1 MKFMFSSY
9 KILKINLVLILFIT
23 CNTSSN
29 LDDEILPIYD
39 TESNI
44 IKNQE
49 LNSIISNEGPLS
61 LLALG
66 DSYTIGEGVNEEER
80 WPNQFVQVAY
90 ENGIDF
96 LTPRI
101 IAMTGWKTYDLIN
114 EIESSNFEKKYDYVS
129 LLIGVNNQFNSRS
142 INEFE
147 DDLDKL
153 LTKINN
159 LKKKDGSVLIIS
171 IPDWGSSPF
180 GENMDRNQISTEI
193 NSFNNSLKSFANING
208 LKYVDV
214 TEISRRAINEPNLI
228 TSDNLHPSGLMYL
241 EWAKKIFNVWI
252 N

>member
-9 KILKINLVLILFIT
+9 KILKINLVLILFIG

-29 LDDEILPIYD
+29 LDDEISPIYG

-44 IKNQE
+44 IENQD
-49 LNSIISNEGPLS
+49 LNSIISNESPLS

-153 LTKINN
+153 LIKINN
-159 LKKKDGSVLIIS
+159 LKKKDGSVLIVS
-171 IPDWGSSPF
+171 IPDWGSSPY

-193 NSFNNSLKSFANING
+193 NTFNNSLKSFANING

>member
-1 MKFMFSSY
+1 MLSLY
-9 KILKINLVLILFIT
+9 KILKINLVLILFFG

-29 LDDEILPIYD
+29 LDDEISPIYG

-44 IKNQE
+44 IENQD
-49 LNSIISNEGPLS
+49 LNSIISNESPLS

-114 EIESSNFEKKYDYVS
+114 GIESSNFEKKYDYVS

-142 INEFE
+142 VNEFKN
-147 DDLDKL
+147 DLDKL
-153 LTKINN
+153 LVKINN
-159 LKKKDGSVLIIS
+159 LKKKSGSVLIIS

-180 GENMDRNQISTEI
+180 GEGFDRNEISNEI
-193 NSFNNSLKSFANING
+193 NTFNNSLKNFANTNG
-208 LKYVDV
+208 LNYVDV

-228 TSDNLHPSGLMYL
+228 AIDNLHPSGIMYL
-241 EWAKKIFNVWI
+241 EWGKKIFQVWI
-252 N
+252 D

>member
-1 MKFMFSSY
+1 MQFMFSSY
-9 KILKINLVLILFIT
+9 KIIKINLVLILFIT
-23 CNTSSN
+23 CNTSSD
-29 LDDEILPIYD
+29 LDDEILPIYG

-44 IKNQE
+44 IENQQ
-49 LNSIISNEGPLS
+49 LNSMISNESPLS

-80 WPNQFVQVAY
+80 WPNQLVQVAY

-114 EIESSNFEKKYDYVS
+114 GIESSDFEKKYDYVS

-147 DDLDKL
+147 DDLVKL
-153 LTKINN
+153 LIKINN

-171 IPDWGSSPF
+171 IPDWGSSPY

-193 NSFNNSLKSFANING
+193 NTFNNILKSFANING

-228 TSDNLHPSGLMYL
+228 TGDNLHPSGLMYL

>member
-9 KILKINLVLILFIT
+9 KILKINLVLILFIG

-29 LDDEILPIYD
+29 LDDEISPIYG

-44 IKNQE
+44 IENQD
-49 LNSIISNEGPLS
+49 LNSIISNESPLS

-114 EIESSNFEKKYDYVS
+114 GIESSNFEKKYDYVS

-153 LTKINN
+153 LIKINN

-171 IPDWGSSPF
+171 IPDWGSSPY

-193 NSFNNSLKSFANING
+193 NTFNNSLKSFANING

>member
-9 KILKINLVLILFIT
+9 KILKINLVLILFIG

-29 LDDEILPIYD
+29 LDDEISPIYG

-44 IKNQE
+44 IENQD
-49 LNSIISNEGPLS
+49 LNSIISNESPLS

>member
-9 KILKINLVLILFIT
+9 KILKINLVLILFIG

-29 LDDEILPIYD
+29 LDDEISPIYG

-44 IKNQE
+44 IENQD
-49 LNSIISNEGPLS
+49 LNSIISNESPLS

-114 EIESSNFEKKYDYVS
+114 GIESSNFEKKYDYVS
-129 LLIGVNNQFNSRS
+129 LLIGVNNQYNSRT

-153 LTKINN
+153 LIKINN
-159 LKKKDGSVLIIS
+159 LKKKDGSVLIVS
-171 IPDWGSSPF
+171 IPDWGSSPY

-193 NSFNNSLKSFANING
+193 NTFNNSLKSFANING

>member
-9 KILKINLVLILFIT
+9 KILKINLVLILFIG

-29 LDDEILPIYD
+29 LDDEISPIYG

-44 IKNQE
+44 IENQD
-49 LNSIISNEGPLS
+49 LNSIISNESPLS

-66 DSYTIGEGVNEEER
+66 DSYTVGEGVNEEER

-114 EIESSNFEKKYDYVS
+114 GIESSNFEKKYDYVS

-153 LTKINN
+153 LIKINN

-171 IPDWGSSPF
+171 IPDWGSSPY

-193 NSFNNSLKSFANING
+193 NTFNNILKSFANING

>member
-9 KILKINLVLILFIT
+9 KILKINLVLILFIG

-29 LDDEILPIYD
+29 LDDEISPIYG

-44 IKNQE
+44 IENQD
-49 LNSIISNEGPLS
+49 LNSIISNESPLS

-114 EIESSNFEKKYDYVS
+114 GIESSNFEKKYDYVS

-153 LTKINN
+153 LIKINN
-159 LKKKDGSVLIIS
+159 LKKKDGSVLIVS
-171 IPDWGSSPF
+171 IPDWGSSPY

-193 NSFNNSLKSFANING
+193 NTFNNSLKSFANING

-214 TEISRRAINEPNLI
+214 TEISRRVINEPNLI

>member
-1 MKFMFSSY
+1 MLSSY
-9 KILKINLVLILFIT
+9 KILKINFVLILFVA
-23 CNTSSN
+23 CSTSSN
-29 LDDEILPIYD
+29 LDDETLPIYD

-171 IPDWGSSPF
+171 IPDWGSSPY